1 MPIPCCRDIR
11 TIVPDPVHYAAD
23 AAPVLHLA
31 SASPRRREILAAI
44 GVAHTW
50 EGVDVDE
57 TPLPGEPAGALATRL
72 ALAKARAGRQ
82 THTSEPVILG
92 ADTVVELDGASFGKA
107 GSEEEAL
114 FMLSRLSGKV
124 HRVFTAVTL
133 DTRVGEL
140 TAVSR
145 TEVRMRAI
153 APDEALDYWRS
164 GEPRGKAGAY
174 AIQGIGGIFIEAL
187 SGSYSG
193 VVGLPVFETASL
205 LRQAGFDLLRR
216 VSTPGGA

>member
-1 MPIPCCRDIR
+1 MDEL
-11 TIVPDPVHYAAD
+11 AD
-23 AAPVLHLA
+23 EAPVLHLA

-44 GVAHTW
+44 GVMHTW

-72 ALAKARAGRQ
+72 ALAKSRAGRQ
-82 THTSEPVILG
+82 TRTAEPVILG
-92 ADTVVELDGASFGKA
+92 ADTVVELDGVTFGKA

-124 HRVFTAVTL
+124 HRVFTAVAL
-133 DTRVGEL
+133 DTPAGER
-140 TAVSR
+140 TALSR
-145 TEVRMRAI
+145 TEVRMRKI
-153 APDEALDYWRS
+153 APDEALSYWRS

-193 VVGLPVFETASL
+193 VVGLPVFETALL
-205 LRQAGFDLLRR
+205 LRQAGIELLRR
-216 VSTPGGA
+216 VSTTGGAR